1 MTVLCKLWIKEDA
14 CPNYETLKVFK
25 ILKFEIL
32 NFDNAVDNAVARKR
46 TRSSGKLEAIR
57 RCVKNQESDL

>member
-25 ILKFEIL
+25 ILKLEIL
-32 NFDNAVDNAVARKR
+32 NFDNAVARKR